1 MWSIFLFG
9 VGVGRDLGENKIIV
23 DDKRGDKTGKC
34 FLLFETLYL
43 KIRLFTEIHC

>member
-23 DDKRGDKTGKC
+23 DDKRGDKDWQM
-34 FLLFETLYL
+34 FP
-43 KIRLFTEIHC
+43 IV